1 VIALRSAKASPER
14 LLPVAAI
21 LCILACDSACFSRE
35 ASLDR
40 QFDDYIRL
48 VAALGQRDPDSL
60 DYYAGPDEWLVQARR
75 TYASFD
81 EIRLSAEALSA
92 ELQRPYYA
100 AAKEARRVFLTRQ
113 LAAIVARVDI
123 LTGTSLSFDDES
135 RRLFGVEAGAR
146 DRAVFAAIR
155 QEIDRLLPGS
165 GSLSSRYGAL
175 DRGYIVPVERVPAVM
190 TLAIDECRR
199 RTLEHFELPAGERV
213 EVEYVHDLPW
223 PAFTRYRG
231 RGQSTTQINRDF
243 ALTIDRLLDVACH
256 ETYPGH
262 HAINVLLDQPAQ
274 PMYSPQTFHTEGAAS
289 YAVELTFPGQSRLE
303 FERTLCRAA
312 GLPDADLERYLKVAR
327 LVDRLRWVQVDI
339 ARRYLDGQLEFVRA
353 GRALEDEALMPDG
366 STDGML
372 KFFNRF
378 RTYSV
383 TYTAGFDAV
392 AEFLGTSDEPSRW
405 RAFRRWI
412 GP

>member
-1 VIALRSAKASPER
+1 VIVVLLFVLAAS
-14 LLPVAAI
+14 
-21 LCILACDSACFSRE
+21 SACVSRE
-35 ASLDR
+35 SILDK
-40 QFDDYIRL
+40 QFDDYVKL

-60 DYYAGPDEWLVQARR
+60 DFYAGPAEWLDESQR
-75 TYASFD
+75 TYASFGD
-81 EIRLSAEALSA
+81 IRRSAEGLIAG
-92 ELQRPYYA
+92 LQQPYHA
-100 AAKEARRVFLTRQ
+100 GVKEARRSFLLGQ
-113 LAAIVARVDI
+113 LGAIVARVDL
-123 LTGTSLSFDDES
+123 LTGTKLTFDEES
-135 RRLFGVEAGAR
+135 RRLFGVDAGAR
-146 DRAVFAAIR
+146 DAAGFAAVR
-155 QEIDRLLPGS
+155 RELDQLLPGA
-165 GSLSSRYGAL
+165 GSLSARYAAF
-175 DRGYIVPVERVPAVM
+175 DRPYIVPVDRVPAVM
-190 TLAIDECRR
+190 SLAVGECRR

-213 EVEYVHDLPW
+213 DVEYVRGMPW
-223 PAFTRYRG
+223 SAFTRYRG
-231 RGQSTTQINRDF
+231 HGLSTTQINRDF
-243 ALTIDRLLDVACH
+243 ALTIDRLLELACH

-274 PMYSPQTFHTEGAAS
+274 PMFSPQTFHTEGAAS

-327 LVDRLRWVQVDI
+327 LIDRLRWVQVDV

-366 STDGML
+366 STESML

-383 TYTAGFDAV
+383 TYTVGFDAV
-392 AEFLGTSDEPSRW
+392 ADFLGTSDEPSRW